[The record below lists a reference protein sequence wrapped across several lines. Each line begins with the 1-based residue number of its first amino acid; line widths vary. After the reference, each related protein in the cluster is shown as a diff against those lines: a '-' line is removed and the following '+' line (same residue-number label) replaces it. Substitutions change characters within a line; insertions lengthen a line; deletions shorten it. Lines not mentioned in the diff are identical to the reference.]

1 MGGIIKMKS
10 IEGKRFVDVWEE
22 LGDFPF
28 DGDDTNEYELS
39 EDFYGCG
46 KGSSVEDVWQYL
58 ELVFDGLIIGHVVNN
73 HENWKEKYGDIK
85 GKA

>member
-1 MGGIIKMKS
+1 MTS
-10 IEGKRFVDVWEE
+10 IEGKRFIDVWDE
-22 LGDFPF
+22 LGDIPF
-28 DGDDTNEYELS
+28 DGDDTDEMREN
-39 EDFYGCG
+39 FYGCG

>member
-1 MGGIIKMKS
+1 MGQVIEMKS
-10 IEGKRFVDVWEE
+10 IEGKRFIDVWEE
-22 LGDFPF
+22 LSDIPF
-28 DGDDTNEYELS
+28 DGNDADEMS
-39 EDFYGCG
+39 ENFYGCG

-73 HENWKEKYGDIK
+73 HENWKEKDGDIK

>member
-1 MGGIIKMKS
+1 MTS
-10 IEGKRFVDVWEE
+10 IEGKRFIDVWDE
-22 LGDFPF
+22 LGDIPF
-28 DGDDTNEYELS
+28 DGDDTDEMS
-39 EDFYGCG
+39 ESFYGCG